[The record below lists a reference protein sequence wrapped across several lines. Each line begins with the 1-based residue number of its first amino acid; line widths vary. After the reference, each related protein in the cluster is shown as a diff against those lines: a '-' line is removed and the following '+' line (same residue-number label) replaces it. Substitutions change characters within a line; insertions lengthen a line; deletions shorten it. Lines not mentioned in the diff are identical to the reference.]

1 MATSRSLTTAEADSE
16 VVSVLLPDGVWYP
29 VEQGTFS
36 RRPKVTRFT
45 SNGRYFECPESSIL
59 AVWREPISDE

>member
-1 MATSRSLTTAEADSE
+1 MSVEECLTTREADSE

-29 VEQGTFS
+29 VERGTFS

-45 SNGRYFECPESSIL
+45 SNSKRFECPESSVL
-59 AVWREPISDE
+59 AVWREDA

>member
-1 MATSRSLTTAEADSE
+1 MATTRSLTTPEPDAE

-29 VEQGTFS
+29 VERGTFS

-45 SNGRYFECPESSIL
+45 SNGKRIECPDTSVL
-59 AVWREPISDE
+59 AVWREEAEPE